1 MKNKLLKNLMIGG
14 MILSL
19 LPITSFSAFAE
30 SSETEITSE
39 AEQEKIYE
47 EAYDLVSKKYDYEK
61 AIELL
66 KKIRDYKDS
75 KELIE
80 RYEKMQT
87 NRFINGRFYWFPEEY
102 VKVLKENLKD
112 IDDTYNNIQ
121 VTEENTSNKKGINKT
136 ITISYDTGSTDVIL
150 YDVQLDDN
158 GNPNSFGSVEIRGTQ
173 GDLITTPAV
182 IVIATLRGDSTIET
196 ARDIA
201 LKMVRLNP
209 QGEFSQDNFKYTFNN
224 DGKTISFLIEPVK
237 SDVASINGTSSNI
250 GIDLTTFVTRYN
262 QSIDEYNAT
271 TKYSDFNKTVHI
283 TENDF
288 QSDDFSPSGNMKLTV
303 NPNTT
308 NKSPVG
314 IINVWAENRNPSNTD
329 VSLAEITAMIFAF
342 DVQLTDSTEALDI
355 WNQLCKTNEVTQDGI
370 TFDNYSVDDMIVIK
384 AQYDGFEISD

>member
-14 MILSL
+14 MVLSL

-30 SSETEITSE
+30 SSGTEITSE

-47 EAYDLVSKKYDYEK
+47 EAYNLVSEKYDYEK

-66 KKIRDYKDS
+66 KQIKDYKDS

-102 VKVLKENLKD
+102 VKVLKENLKN

-121 VTEENTSNKKGINKT
+121 VTEENTSNEKGINKT

-158 GNPNSFGSVEIRGTQ
+158 GNPNSFGSIEIRGIQ

-209 QGEFSQDNFKYTFNN
+209 QGEFSQDDFKYTFNN
-224 DGKTISFLIEPVK
+224 DGKTISFLVEPVK

-271 TKYSDFNKTVHI
+271 TKYSDFNTTVHI
-283 TENDF
+283 TETDLQN
-288 QSDDFSPSGNMKLTV
+288 DDFSPSGNMKLTV

-355 WNQLCKTNEVTQDGI
+355 WNQLCKTNEVTKDGI
-370 TFDNYSVDDMIVIK
+370 TFDNYSVDDMVVIK